1 MSAAHVILVPGL
13 LGFQRLGALTYFTD
27 VEEVLAE
34 PFREVG
40 IDVSVTAIRT
50 LPTSSLRARAARLAE
65 VVSEVPA
72 HEEVYLVGHS
82 TGGLDCRLFTAPGA
96 SLPTKVDVE
105 AAASRVRAAVSVAT
119 PHRGAPLATV
129 FTGVH
134 GHRLMGVV
142 SRALTWLLKGGRS
155 SMSTMIEIGK
165 VVLLL
170 DRIAGME
177 AEIRNALRQEIRAGV
192 TRLGGEDPGIP
203 AWLDDIGEDST
214 LLEQLTPAAVDLLEG
229 TLREREGMRYGSVVA
244 MAPAPGLRRLA
255 RLRMDP
261 YTRLSTA
268 LYLLLH
274 RPAGSWEREE
284 PVLEPEQRLA
294 LQRMLGVMPR
304 RRDNDGFVPTLSQV
318 WGPVIAA
325 VHGDHLDLMGYY
337 GGRSDRPRLD
347 MLTSGARF
355 GWRDFHA
362 TWTAVSRFMLGEGEA
377 PTVTADEG
385 EGATGSEGI
394 GDVDLRD

>member
-1 MSAAHVILVPGL
+1 MSDAQVILVPGL

-34 PFREVG
+34 PFREAG

-65 VVSEVPA
+65 VVSEVPE

-82 TGGLDCRLFTAPGA
+82 TGGLDCRLFTATGA
-96 SLPTKVDVE
+96 SLSTEVDVE
-105 AAASRVRAAVSVAT
+105 AAASRVRAVVTVAT
-119 PHRGAPLATV
+119 PHHGAPLATV

-134 GHRLMGVV
+134 GHRLMGMV
-142 SRALTWLLKGGRS
+142 SRVLTWLLKGGRS
-155 SMSTMIEIGK
+155 SMSTLVEVGK

-177 AEIRNALRQEIRAGV
+177 VDVRNALREELRAGV
-192 TRLGGEDPGIP
+192 SRLGGGDPGIP
-203 AWLDDIGEDST
+203 GWLDDIGEDST
-214 LLEQLTPAAVDLLEG
+214 LLEQLTPAAVELLNT
-229 TLREREGMRYGSVVA
+229 TLREREGMRRGSVVA
-244 MAPAPGLRRLA
+244 MAPPSSLRRLA
-255 RLRMDP
+255 RLRIEP

-268 LYLLLH
+268 LYVVLH
-274 RPAGSWEREE
+274 RFAGISERHE
-284 PVLEPEQRLA
+284 PLLEPEQRLA

-304 RRDNDGFVPTLSQV
+304 RRDNDGFVPTLSQA
-318 WGPVIAA
+318 WGTVVAA

-337 GGRSDRPRLD
+337 GGRPEQPRLD

-362 TWTAVSRFMLGEGEA
+362 TWSAVSRFMLGEGEV
-377 PTVTADEG
+377 PTVTADEVAI
-385 EGATGSEGI
+385 ESEGI
-394 GDVDLRD
+394 ENADSCE